1 MKRQLLLF
9 PIIAVL
15 AVPAWAQQKAEG
27 PQPAPGNV
35 TLSLDEYNRLLALA
49 NRPGKKSEAPPAPY
63 VLKHAELK
71 FRVVNDNVMG
81 SLQFE
86 GETLG
91 AGETKVPLVSGMT
104 VLDARHGGKPLPLLL
119 TDNGAHTAILPGESE
134 FNVTLDAGLS
144 LSIETG
150 RASFSLPAPAAGS
163 VRLSLTVPGERTNVQ
178 MNHGIITHRASVGG
192 NTEIEATLVPG
203 QTANIFWNTREVV
216 APVVPRE
223 V

>member
-1 MKRQLLLF
+1 MKRHFLLLS
-9 PIIAVL
+9 IIAVL
-15 AVPAWAQQKAEG
+15 AIPSWAQQKSEG

-49 NRPGKKSEAPPAPY
+49 NRTGKKSEAPPAPY

-71 FRVVNDNVMG
+71 FHVVNDNVMG

-104 VLDARHGGKPLPLLL
+104 VLEARHGGKPLPLLL
-119 TDNGAHTAILPGESE
+119 TENGAHTAILPGESE
-134 FNVTLDAGLS
+134 FIVTLDAGLS

-150 RASFSLPAPAAGS
+150 RASFSM
-163 VRLSLTVPGERTNVQ
+163 LSE
-178 MNHGIITHRASVGG
+178 
-192 NTEIEATLVPG
+192 
-203 QTANIFWNTREVV
+203 
-216 APVVPRE
+216 
-223 V
+223 